1 MLHTDMST
9 EEYAPFSSNQADA
22 NTDPSSD
29 LSPQRIMKYS
39 TKQLETRGKKNH
51 SKDVNCFCNTSILP
65 PGWIR
70 EVRQRKTGKTAGKLD
85 VYIIR

>member
-9 EEYAPFSSNQADA
+9 EKYTPVSANQAGA
-22 NTDPSSD
+22 ITDSSSD
-29 LSPQRIMKYS
+29 LSPQRVMKCS
-39 TKQLETRGKKNH
+39 TMQLETWGEKIN
-51 SKDVNCFCNTSILP
+51 SKDVNCFCNTSTLP